1 MKTKNNNNRVGLLNN
16 KTNYSMKER
25 LIKKDII
32 LFFIAIFSSVL
43 MMAQTTATQKR
54 QTLQYSFKMPPDS
67 IKPSVYW
74 YWMSDNISEQG
85 VKKDIEAMVKVGIGR
100 AFIGNIGY
108 AKEEVPYGKIKLFS
122 DEWWKITKTAITTA
136 TKKGLDIGM
145 FNSPGWSQSGGPWIK
160 PAQSMRYLSG
170 NEIKVKGPLQLNQKL
185 TSENPDFQSV
195 AVLAFPALANEADAI
210 SLHAPKIISS
220 LTFDNLPKL
229 LDGDFSGGANATSLI
244 NDKTVATID
253 IEVADNFI
261 ARSLVLYPLE
271 KPLRVDVEL
280 QIKEGNI
287 YRTIKK
293 FVFDRTN
300 PDKNVGYIPYAPVA
314 VSFPAVTGKQFRLVL
329 SNMNNAAGFAEIK
342 LSPTPVVERFEEK
355 QLAKML
361 QTPFPLWAEYQ
372 WQKQEEPDDK
382 SLIVDPTNVIDI
394 TKYLSV
400 DGILHWAVPA
410 GNWIIMHYGM
420 LPTGVTNSP
429 ASPEGRGLE
438 IDKINK
444 AAMQHHFDSF
454 VGKIQNSIPVADRK
468 SLKWLVADS
477 YETGSQNWT
486 DGMREIFSKQ
496 YGYDPLPWLPVL
508 SGRVIGSEDK
518 SDRFLWDLR
527 RLVADRVA
535 YEYVGG
541 LRNVAH
547 QHGLKLWLENYGHW
561 GYPSEF
567 LKYGGQSDEVSGEFW
582 NEGELGNIEC
592 RSASSAAHIY
602 GKTKVSAES
611 FTAGGLAYARYP
623 AMLKKRGDWSFTEGI
638 NNTLLH
644 VFIEQPY
651 EEVNPGVNAGFGTE
665 FNRKNTWF
673 YQGKAF
679 IDYIRRCNFLLQ
691 QGKPVNDVAYFIS
704 EDAPKMTGIRD
715 PELPAGY
722 SYDYI
727 NAEVLMERVIV
738 KNGNLVLP
746 DGMQY
751 RMLVLPKLETM
762 RPELLKK
769 IGQLIKQG
777 ITILGPA
784 PKRSPSLQNYP
795 VADEAV
801 QKLAMEIWGSAEN
814 NIATHLKYGAGN
826 VLTFKSIQEA
836 LDFIK
841 VIPDVLLPDKN
852 VLYAHRTTKDQEI
865 YFLTNQTDQ
874 IVSISPAF
882 RVVGK
887 QAAWWD
893 AVSGETRSL
902 NEFTT
907 QIQTTTIP
915 IKLAPYESGFVIFKN
930 EPSLTKQGYS
940 SINFPEATVIAT
952 INTPWLVKFDT
963 ASRGPLKPVLFK
975 TLSDWSLSADAA
987 IKNYAGT
994 AIYTTNF
1001 KVNKLLVENR
1011 YYLNLGMVKVMAKVK
1026 VNGKDIGSVWT
1037 APYKIDVTNA
1047 IKKGEN
1053 TIEIEVV
1060 NTWVN
1065 RLIGDSK
1072 LPEAERKTWSNVNI
1086 YTPDSKYEP
1095 SGLLGPVTLE
1105 AVKY

>member
-1 MKTKNNNNRVGLLNN
+1 MKGRQF
-16 KTNYSMKER
+16 
-25 LIKKDII
+25 KKDVV
-32 LFFIAIFSSVL
+32 LFSFAMFSSVL
-43 MMAQTTATQKR
+43 MIGQTTTVLKK
-54 QTLQYSFKMPPDS
+54 QTLQQGFKTPPDS
-67 IKPSVYW
+67 VKPSVYW

-85 VKKDIEAMVKVGIGR
+85 VIKDIEAMAKVGIGR

-108 AKEEVPYGKIKLFS
+108 AKEEVPYGKVKLFS

-136 TKKGLDIGM
+136 TKKGVDIGL

-160 PAQSMRYLSG
+160 PSQSMRYLSG
-170 NEIKVKGPLQLNQKL
+170 DEIKVKGPIQLSQKMAP
-185 TSENPDFQSV
+185 TKPDFQNV
-195 AVLAFPALANEADAI
+195 AVLAFPAPANEADAI
-210 SLHAPKIISS
+210 AVHAPKITSS
-220 LTFDNLPKL
+220 LTFDDAQKL
-229 LDGDFSGGANATSLI
+229 LDGDLTAGATATSAI
-244 NDKTVATID
+244 DAKTVATID
-253 IEVADNFI
+253 IEVADDFT

-271 KPLRVDVEL
+271 KPLRADVEL
-280 QIKEGNI
+280 QVKEGNN
-287 YRTIKK
+287 YRTVKK
-293 FVFDRTN
+293 FIFDRTN
-300 PDKNVGYIPYAPVA
+300 PEKNVGYIPYAPVA
-314 VSFPAVTGKQFRLVL
+314 ISFAATSAKQFRLVL

-342 LSPTPVVERFEEK
+342 LSPSPVVERFQEK

-361 QTPFPLWAEYQ
+361 QTPFPLWVEYQ
-372 WQKQEEPDDK
+372 WQKQEEPTDK
-382 SLIVDPTNVIDI
+382 SLMADPAKVIDI
-394 TKYLSV
+394 TKNLSA
-400 DGILHWAVPA
+400 DGVLNWTVPA
-410 GNWIIMHYGM
+410 GDWIIIRYGM

-444 AAMQHHFDSF
+444 AAMEHHFDSF
-454 VGKIQNSIPVADRK
+454 VGKIQNSIPAADRT

-486 DGMREIFSKQ
+486 DGMREIFQKK

-508 SGRVIGSEDK
+508 SGRVMGSEDQ

-541 LRNVAH
+541 LRDVGH
-547 QHGLKLWLENYGHW
+547 EHGLKLWLENYGHW

-623 AMLKKRGDWSFTEGI
+623 GMLKKRGDWSFTEGI

-679 IDYIRRCNFLLQ
+679 VDYIRRCNYLLQ

-727 NAEVLMERVIV
+727 NAEVLMERVSV

-762 RPELLKK
+762 RPELLQK
-769 IGQLIKQG
+769 ISELVKQG

-795 VADEAV
+795 AADEQV
-801 QKLAMEIWGSAEN
+801 KKLALELWGNAQN
-814 NIATHLKYGAGN
+814 NMAAPVKYGAGN
-826 VLTFKSIQEA
+826 VLTFKTMQEA
-836 LDFIK
+836 LDLIK
-841 VIPDVLLPDKN
+841 VIPDVLLPNKE
-852 VLYAHRTTKDQEI
+852 VLYTHRTTKEEEI
-865 YFLTNQTDQ
+865 YFLTNQTDKV
-874 IVSISPAF
+874 VSIAPAF
-882 RVVGK
+882 RVTGK
-887 QAAWWD
+887 QPEWWN
-893 AVSGETRSL
+893 AVSGETRNL
-902 NEFTT
+902 KKFTE
-907 QIQTTTIP
+907 QEQTTTIP
-915 IKLAPYESGFVIFKN
+915 VKLAPYESGFVIFKN
-930 EPSLTKQGYS
+930 KLTPKTNGENSL
-940 SINFPEATVIAT
+940 NFPEAKVLTTV
-952 INTPWLVKFDT
+952 NTPWQVKFDT
-963 ASRGPLKPVLFK
+963 ARRGPVKPVIFK
-975 TLSDWSLSADAA
+975 TLIDWSASNVPA
-987 IKNYAGT
+987 IKNYSGT
-994 AIYTTNF
+994 AFYTTSF
-1001 KVNKLLVENR
+1001 KVNTLLNGNTI
-1011 YYLNLGMVKVMAKVK
+1011 YLNLGMVKVMAKVK
-1026 VNGKDIGSVWT
+1026 VNGKDMGSVWT
-1037 APYKIDVTNA
+1037 APYQIDVTSA

-1053 TIEIEVV
+1053 KIEIEVV

-1072 LPEAERKTWSNVNI
+1072 LPEADRKTWSNVNI
-1086 YTPDSKYEP
+1086 YTPESKYEP